1 MENRAPKKKHCYIAE
16 VFCSF
21 SILVS
26 SVTNAI
32 HNEKQNAGI
41 HNRKLL
47 CFLIAWIVPSFGSI
61 PWKKGNGRQESFLH
75 IACTTG
81 DGNCIMPAVSLRNES
96 ILAEGSDQYT
106 EMIFIL
112 LCVILLCPFMQPNL
126 TKAGESQW
134 TYPWGWCHQTQ
145 FKAKA
150 GAEVALLT
158 LEGAFGCVPLPP
170 IPTPTQAKGA
180 SICFIFRWSIFWD
193 HKLEQMRLTGEMK
206 A

>member
-1 MENRAPKKKHCYIAE
+1 MENRAPKEKHCYIAE
-16 VFCSF
+16 VFCSL

-26 SVTNAI
+26 CVTNAI

-41 HNRKLL
+41 LNRNLL
-47 CFLIAWIVPSFGSI
+47 CFLIAWIVPSFSSI

-112 LCVILLCPFMQPNL
+112 LCVTLLCPFM
-126 TKAGESQW
+126 
-134 TYPWGWCHQTQ
+134 HQTSLRLVNHSEHTREADVTRHNSKPKQ
-145 FKAKA
+145 VLKQHCSPWK
-150 GAEVALLT
+150 
-158 LEGAFGCVPLPP
+158 VPSAASLSLPFP
-170 IPTPTQAKGA
+170 HPP
-180 SICFIFRWSIFWD
+180 
-193 HKLEQMRLTGEMK
+193 RLKEPPSVSFSDDLFSEIIS
-206 A
+206 